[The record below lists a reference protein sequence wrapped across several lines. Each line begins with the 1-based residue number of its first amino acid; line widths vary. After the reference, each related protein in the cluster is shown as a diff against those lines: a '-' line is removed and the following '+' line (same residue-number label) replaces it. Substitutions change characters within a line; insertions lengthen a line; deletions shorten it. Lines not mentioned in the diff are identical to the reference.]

1 MRSIAPAATVAALVL
16 LGACGKHDGNAVSMT
31 NASVDTVANVAKA
44 QQIKLQPGQWDMTV
58 EMVSQEIKGAPA
70 GMPAQP
76 KMPPVSTK
84 ICLTK
89 EQVEKPENMFANGQ
103 ADFKKNC
110 VFDKFDM
117 SDGKISTQMHCTMPN
132 GMKVEGTNSGTFSAT
147 EMASESTATVSGM
160 PGGMSSTTRTKMSAR
175 RTGECSATPTAG

>member
-70 GMPAQP
+70 GMPETVAVDSDAISVAEKVP
-76 KMPPVSTK
+76 LLVPSTF
-84 ICLTK
+84 IPLGIVQCIWVLIL
-89 EQVEKPENMFANGQ
+89 PSL
-103 ADFKKNC
+103 
-110 VFDKFDM
+110 M
-117 SDGKISTQMHCTMPN
+117 SNLSKTQFFL
-132 GMKVEGTNSGTFSAT
+132 KSA
-147 EMASESTATVSGM
+147 
-160 PGGMSSTTRTKMSAR
+160 
-175 RTGECSATPTAG
+175 